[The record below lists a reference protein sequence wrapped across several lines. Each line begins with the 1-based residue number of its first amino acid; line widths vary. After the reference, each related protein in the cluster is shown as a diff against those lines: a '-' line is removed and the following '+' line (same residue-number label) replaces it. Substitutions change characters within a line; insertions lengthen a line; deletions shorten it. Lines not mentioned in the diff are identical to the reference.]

1 MSIAFSLLLICIVFV
16 SGATIHDGSAVRS
29 LLTALILAALVFVGI
44 SARAADVKFVGQA
57 TKRLKL
63 AVAIPAIW
71 MIIQILPIPF
81 GAHSI
86 WSYASEALDRE
97 AWGHISIDYGGTI
110 LAVVFYLANLSLVVV
125 CLFVTK
131 DRKKAELVLL
141 VLTGVTATTTLVL
154 LVGNRIAGLDASD
167 EVRSA
172 ISSLGLLL
180 SLTCAVRAFERH
192 ESGRKVPPEQTQN
205 FRVALSVSG
214 VGFLCCLAG
223 LATSASLNAGLIAL
237 LGIVVFGS
245 IQAVRRVG
253 LASWAT
259 AVLVATMIIATA
271 MTIVWRYDSARAVSP
286 FLQFTS
292 AKSAEAISVT
302 QRLVSDAGWQGT
314 GAGTFEALV
323 PMYRDLG
330 GSIASA
336 PSTTSAFAVELGW
349 PMTLMLIAIAMSLV
363 VTLYRGA
370 LARGRDSFYPAAAAA
385 CGVVMLGQAFCDAS
399 LLNSSTAVLADAIIG
414 LGLAQ
419 SISARNGA

>member
-1 MSIAFSLLLICIVFV
+1 M
-16 SGATIHDGSAVRS
+16 
-29 LLTALILAALVFVGI
+29 AALVFVGV

-71 MIIQILPIPF
+71 MVIQILPIPF
-81 GAHSI
+81 EAHSI
-86 WSYASEALDRE
+86 WSYASEALDRQ
-97 AWGHISIDYGGTI
+97 AWGHISVDYGATI
-110 LAVVFYLANLSLVVV
+110 LAVVFYLANISLVVV
-125 CLFVTK
+125 CLVVTK
-131 DRKKAELVLL
+131 DRKKAELVLF
-141 VLTGVTATTTLVL
+141 VLAGVTATTTLAL
-154 LVGNRIAGLDASD
+154 LVGNRGQIAGLDASD

-180 SLTCAVRAFERH
+180 SLTCAVRAVERH
-192 ESGRKVPPEQTQN
+192 ESGGKEPPEQTRN
-205 FRVALSVSG
+205 FRLALSVSG
-214 VGFLCCLAG
+214 VGLLCCLAG
-223 LATSASLNAGLIAL
+223 LATSATLNAGLIAA
-237 LGIVVFGS
+237 LGIIVFGS

-259 AVLVATMIIATA
+259 AVLVATMVIATA

-292 AKSAEAISVT
+292 TRSAQAISVT

-323 PMYRDLG
+323 PMYEDLG

-399 LLNSSTAVLADAIIG
+399 LLNSSTAVLADALIG

>member
-1 MSIAFSLLLICIVFV
+1 M
-16 SGATIHDGSAVRS
+16 
-29 LLTALILAALVFVGI
+29 VGI

-71 MIIQILPIPF
+71 MVVQILPIPF

-86 WSYASEALDRE
+86 WSYASDALDRQ
-97 AWGHISIDYGGTI
+97 AWGHVSVDYGATI
-110 LAVVFYLANLSLVVV
+110 LALVFYLANISLVVV

-131 DRKKAELVLL
+131 DRKKAELVLF
-141 VLTGVTATTTLVL
+141 VLTAATAFTTLVL
-154 LVGNRIAGLDASD
+154 LVGNRGQIAGLDASD

-172 ISSLGLLL
+172 ISSLGILL
-180 SLTCAVRAFERH
+180 SLTSAVRAFERH
-192 ESGRKVPPEQTQN
+192 ESGRKEPPEQTEH
-205 FRVALSVSG
+205 FRLAMSASCI
-214 VGFLCCLAG
+214 GFLCCIAG
-223 LATSASLNAGLIAL
+223 LATSASLNAGLIAA
-237 LGIVVFGS
+237 LGVIVFGS
-245 IQAVRRVG
+245 TQAVRRVG

-259 AVLVATMIIATA
+259 AVLVGTMVTATA
-271 MTIVWRYDSARAVSP
+271 MTTVWRYDSGRAVSP

-302 QRLVSDAGWQGT
+302 QRLLSDAGWQGT
-314 GAGTFEALV
+314 GAGTFGALV
-323 PMYRDLG
+323 PMYKDLG

-336 PSTTSAFAVELGW
+336 PSTTSAFAIELGW
-349 PMTLMLIAIAMSLV
+349 PMTLMLIVIAMGLV

-370 LARGRDSFYPAAAAA
+370 LARGRDSFYPAGAAA
-385 CGVVMLGQAFCDAS
+385 CGVVILGQAFCDGS
-399 LLNSSTAVLADAIIG
+399 LLNSSTAVLAAAIVG